1 MGVNE
6 PTVSG
11 VKKLGN
17 NSNANSWQM
26 PWTDEDKPAA
36 FAKQ

>member
-1 MGVNE
+1 LALMEFLESIIGVNE

-17 NSNANSWQM
+17 NSNANS
-26 PWTDEDKPAA
+26 
-36 FAKQ
+36 